1 MSTIL
6 KDGKYFSIYEVVHSN
21 TADEKDIFN
30 IPTDEDIIDN
40 LNYCISRMDEIRE
53 SYGKPIYVNSWYR
66 CKELN
71 EAVGG
76 VKDSYHLKGLAVDIR
91 WDNELVEYIINNCQ
105 FHKLIREKSVK
116 SKWIHI
122 QFLRDRSKEQNKVI
136 SITK

>member
-1 MSTIL
+1 MSKNL

-71 EAVGG
+71 EAVCGA
-76 VKDSYHLKGLAVDIR
+76 KNSYHMSGLAVDLR
-91 WDNELVEYIINNCQ
+91 WDSDLIYHIIEKHN
-105 FHKLIREKSVK
+105 FHKLIREKSGK

-122 QFLRDRSKEQNKVI
+122 QFLKDRSKEQNKVI
-136 SITK
+136 SINK